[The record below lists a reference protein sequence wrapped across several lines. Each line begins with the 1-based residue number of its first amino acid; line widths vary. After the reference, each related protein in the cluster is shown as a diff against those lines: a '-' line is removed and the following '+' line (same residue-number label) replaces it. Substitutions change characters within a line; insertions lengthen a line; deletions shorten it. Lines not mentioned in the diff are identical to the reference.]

1 MPPVHASKTQIARH
15 RAPGLLAAVF
25 LAGCLLGAGAVTTL
39 RPVLWPEKPA
49 DVSTS
54 SAALVEN
61 AFTVVNCLKQ
71 EDFAKL
77 ADWVH
82 PEKGILF
89 VPYSTVLPERNL
101 LFTAAEVRRFASD
114 KNVYIWGVTDG
125 EGAPIQSTPV
135 DFFRR
140 YLNNRDYT
148 QASVVGVNTLIKTG
162 NATENVAEAFPEAR
176 FVELNISMLDPA
188 QEGLDWSSLK
198 IVFENVR
205 GAYKVVAI
213 IHSQWTN

>member
-1 MPPVHASKTQIARH
+1 VF
-15 RAPGLLAAVF
+15 LAAVF
-25 LAGCLLGAGAVTTL
+25 LAGCLFGAGALSAL
-39 RPVLWPEKPA
+39 RPVLWPETSGAAPA
-49 DVSTS
+49 S
-54 SAALVEN
+54 SAELVEN
-61 AFTVVNCLKQ
+61 AFAVVTCLKQ
-71 EDFAKL
+71 EDFAAL
-77 ADWVH
+77 ASWVH

-101 LFTAAEVRRFASD
+101 HFTAAEVRRFSSD

-135 DFFRR
+135 DFFRQF
-140 YLNNRDYT
+140 LNNRDYAG
-148 QASVVGVNTLIKTG
+148 ASVIGVNTLVKTG

-176 FVELNISMLDPA
+176 FVELNIPMLDPA

-198 IVFENVR
+198 IVFENLH
-205 GAYKVVAI
+205 GESKVVAI

>member
-1 MPPVHASKTQIARH
+1 MPFVHIKKMRTARC
-15 RAPGLLAAVF
+15 RPPGLSVAIF
-25 LAGCLLGAGAVTTL
+25 LAGFLLGAGVLTTL

-49 DVSTS
+49 AAPMS

-61 AFTVVNCLKQ
+61 AFSVVNCLKR

-82 PEKGILF
+82 PGKGLLF

-101 LFTAAEVRRFASD
+101 LFTAAEVRRFSSD

-162 NATENVAEAFPEAR
+162 NATENVAEAFPEAQ
-176 FVELNISMLDPA
+176 FVELNIPMLDPA
-188 QEGLDWSSLK
+188 QE
-198 IVFENVR
+198 
-205 GAYKVVAI
+205 
-213 IHSQWTN
+213 